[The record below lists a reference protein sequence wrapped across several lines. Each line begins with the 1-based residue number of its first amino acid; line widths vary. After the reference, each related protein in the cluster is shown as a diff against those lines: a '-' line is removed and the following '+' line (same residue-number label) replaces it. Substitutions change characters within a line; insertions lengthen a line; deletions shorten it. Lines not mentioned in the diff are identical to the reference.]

1 MGSLLLFPDRTM
13 REHAFSGNWWVIMA
27 EVNGTD
33 QEFKLILFCKEWGAI
48 ALWHWNKPSSVVRGV
63 DKIPYPRW
71 RFVVIFHLHSVL
83 GSEN

>member
-1 MGSLLLFPDRTM
+1 
-13 REHAFSGNWWVIMA
+13 MA
-27 EVNGTD
+27 EVSGTD
-33 QEFKLILFCKEWGAI
+33 QEFNSFFAKNGGAT
-48 ALWHWNKPSSVVRGV
+48 ALWHWNKPPSVVPGV